1 MYTSFSIENFRLFDQ
16 LTVEPLARVNLI
28 AGQNNA
34 GKTALLEAI
43 WLHSGQNTPDLAQ
56 RINIWRGLPASEP
69 GELFSELFR
78 DYQTDLPIQ
87 LAASHDGG
95 STAGVLN
102 IVRRR
107 IADRTTTLAPGV
119 SAAGENRRS
128 PSDNMS
134 DHEVLFDYED
144 DSGQTFASRAW
155 VELTSL
161 PFDLPVPPG
170 MQFDGNVP
178 TVRAERGISSSDR
191 KSSVFMQSLG
201 RIAPPELAARFGR
214 AEIAGYISDV
224 EGVMRLIEPRLRRLT
239 AVPSAD
245 GPALIYGDVGAGR
258 IIPIA
263 LMGSGFS
270 RLLELTLAFAE
281 VSNGSIMVDEIE
293 NGLHHSVLTD
303 VWQAVNRLSHTFNV
317 QVFATTHSYECIV
330 AANAAFSELGSNHL
344 HLHRLYRRS
353 PSESVKAITYTKEA
367 LDTNIE
373 YLWELR

>member
-56 RINIWRGLPASEP
+56 RINIWRGLPTSEP

-78 DYQTDLPIQ
+78 DYQTDLPIK
-87 LAASHDGG
+87 LAASRNG
-95 STAGVLN
+95 SSTSGVLT
-102 IVRRR
+102 IIRRR
-107 IADRTTTLAPGV
+107 IADRTTTLTPAI

-128 PSDNMS
+128 PSDNIS
-134 DHEVLFDYED
+134 DHEILFDYED

-155 VELTSL
+155 VELTPL

-170 MQFDGNVP
+170 IQFDGNVP
-178 TVRAERGISSSDR
+178 TVRAERGLSSADR

-201 RIAPPELAARFGR
+201 RIAPPELATRFGR
-214 AEIAGYISDV
+214 AEIAGYISDI
-224 EGVMRLIEPRLRRLT
+224 EDVMRLIEPRLRRLT

-245 GPALIYGDVGAGR
+245 GLALIYGDVGVGR

-281 VSNGSIMVDEIE
+281 VSDGSIMMDEIE
-293 NGLHHSVLTD
+293 NGLHHSVLVD
-303 VWQAVNRLSHTFNV
+303 VWQAVNRLSQEFNV

-330 AANAAFSELGSNHL
+330 AANAAFSELGSGDL

-353 PSESVKAITYTKEA
+353 PSEPVKAITYTKEK